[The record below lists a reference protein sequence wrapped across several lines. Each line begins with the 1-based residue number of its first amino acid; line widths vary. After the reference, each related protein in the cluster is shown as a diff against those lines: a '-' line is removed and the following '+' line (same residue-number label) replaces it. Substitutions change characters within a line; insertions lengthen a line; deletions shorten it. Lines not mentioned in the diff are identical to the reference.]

1 MAQIKRLGR
10 PSKERNAI
18 TRNQATDLLWLG
30 KITTTVAKAK
40 ALRSYTEKILT
51 LAINSYE
58 DTVKT
63 QKTVVDEKGNKVVT
77 DVINDGPKKLAA
89 RRQIMSKLYTVK
101 EMRLK
106 GETKEAFIART
117 EKIKNPLIEK
127 IFNVYAPKYATRAKE
142 LGQGGGYTRI
152 VKLGL
157 RKGDAAEM
165 AIIELV

>member
-40 ALRSYTEKILT
+40 ALRSYAEKILT

-101 EMRLK
+101 EKRLK

-117 EKIKNPLIEK
+117 EKIKKPLIEK
-127 IFNVYAPKYATRAKE
+127 IFNVYAPSMQLVLRNLVKVAVTLVSLNLVFAKATLPKW
-142 LGQGGGYTRI
+142 QSSN
-152 VKLGL
+152 
-157 RKGDAAEM
+157 
-165 AIIELV
+165 